1 MNSSPDQNEPPVT
14 PRPDPAN
21 PLFNP
26 PTFPGHVPE
35 DAPPAQPNELPPD
48 PDGSP
53 TQPLADRDH
62 PLGTHERQR

>member
-21 PLFNP
+21 PLLNP

-35 DAPPAQPNELPPD
+35 DA
-48 PDGSP
+48 GGG
-53 TQPLADRDH
+53 R
-62 PLGTHERQR
+62 